1 MDLEMNGTALP
12 TRYSVPNDKVCIELP
27 DTFRV
32 IPESLTLTG
41 TIVSPKSGD
50 FMGCKS
56 SL

>member
-1 MDLEMNGTALP
+1 MNGAALP
-12 TRYSVPNDKVCIELP
+12 IRYSVPNDKVCIELP

-32 IPESLTLTG
+32 IPENLTLTG